1 MFFIC
6 IQTSKS
12 PCAIGPSILKT
23 SCKSHPHPNTISVEV
38 GLTSGF
44 FWQNHLVF
52 FFPLKSYFPSEN
64 HSKFY
69 NFFPCGPNINGTKKC
84 VSKLIKVFST
94 VSKAYQKTSRF
105 GMVKAWSQT
114 KTRGVSHTM
123 ALPFTLKS
131 ILRQKKNYG
140 NSNISPCQNI
150 ILKKNPL
157 KESKILQD
165 IITLW
170 LISSFN
176 TRQNI
181 IFPNPCIKIELL
193 PRGQNPLS
201 FYTL

>member
-1 MFFIC
+1 MSCSESFQKLDPSRTWAFLFIYLNYESETSTSPPPENKTQFKLFFIC

-150 ILKKNPL
+150 IFKK
-157 KESKILQD
+157 IV
-165 IITLW
+165 
-170 LISSFN
+170 
-176 TRQNI
+176 
-181 IFPNPCIKIELL
+181 
-193 PRGQNPLS
+193 
-201 FYTL
+201 